1 MSSTPISK
9 WTVLPWILLCE
20 CAGIIG
26 TFFTSSAIPTWY
38 AALEKPALNP
48 PSWLFGPV
56 WTMLYALMGIA
67 AFLVWRRG
75 FERPDVKRA
84 LVIFGGQ
91 LLLNTTWSILFFGLR
106 NPLIALMNIILLWIL
121 IVLTIIVFFR
131 IVKPSAYLLIPYL
144 LWVSFATYLNWSI
157 YLLN

>member
-1 MSSTPISK
+1 
-9 WTVLPWILLCE
+9 
-20 CAGIIG
+20 
-26 TFFTSSAIPTWY
+26 
-38 AALEKPALNP
+38 
-48 PSWLFGPV
+48 
-56 WTMLYALMGIA
+56 MLYALMGIA